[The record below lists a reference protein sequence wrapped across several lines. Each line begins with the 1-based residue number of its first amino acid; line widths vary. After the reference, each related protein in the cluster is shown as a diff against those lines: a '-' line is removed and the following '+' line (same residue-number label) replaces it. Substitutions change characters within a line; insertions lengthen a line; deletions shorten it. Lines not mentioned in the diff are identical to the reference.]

1 MSGHLTKPE
10 VRSTDTVL
18 HALARAVAGAPDKVF
33 LDFDGDLYTYREFD
47 VLSTRFAHALAKL
60 GVEAGQTVAT
70 VLNNNVDQLVAW
82 VAANKLGA
90 IWVPLNT
97 AYRGDFLRHQ
107 LDDSFAKIVICEEE
121 YLPHVVAIADEL
133 EHLELVLHRGQADET
148 ASSPVRV
155 LPLDQHRGTDD
166 TAFEITAKPGDLAFL
181 MYTSGTTGPSKG
193 CMISHNFICQQGEQ
207 ANLAVPPLE
216 GEIMYT
222 CLPLFHMAA
231 VDQTTAALL
240 STSRIAIA
248 GRFSVSTFWSEIER
262 CGANTAKLMAAI
274 FPRLADAPDTPE
286 MKRCFG
292 QLRAVTGVPISP
304 EVRAIWHERFGV
316 EFLNS
321 FAYGQSEGVRLAMSR
336 YGEPLPPEGSC
347 GPIASEN
354 YEVVILDEDDQILPH
369 GEVGEI
375 AYRPRR
381 PHVMF
386 EGYWR
391 RPEATM
397 LAWRNMWMHTGDLGR
412 IVDGILYFVDRKKD
426 YLRSRGENISSFE
439 IERAFM
445 RHPGIHEVAVHAISA
460 GIDEDCLK
468 VTAVLT
474 PNAELTEEA
483 LCLWALDNVPYF
495 AVPRYIEFREEL
507 AKTPTGR
514 VMKYRLRDEGFT
526 PTTWDREAAGIT
538 VRRRPQASKTSPPD
552 RAG

>member
-1 MSGHLTKPE
+1 MSSQLTQTE
-10 VRSTDTVL
+10 VHFTDTVL
-18 HALARAVAGAPDKVF
+18 HALERAVSGAPDQVF
-33 LDFDGDLYTYREFD
+33 LDFGGVTYTYREFD
-47 VLSTRFAHALAKL
+47 TVTTRFAHALSDL
-60 GVEAGQTVAT
+60 GLESGQTIAT
-70 VLNNNVDQLVAW
+70 VLNNNIDQVATW

-107 LDDSFAKIVICEEE
+107 FDDSLAKVVVCEDE
-121 YLPHVVAIADEL
+121 YLPYVLAVADEL
-133 EHLELVLHRGQADET
+133 EHLELVLRRGHTTDVTSAPIRVLSLDLHRGDDET
-148 ASSPVRV
+148 P
-155 LPLDQHRGTDD
+155 
-166 TAFEITAKPGDLAFL
+166 FEITTKPGDLAFL
-181 MYTSGTTGPSKG
+181 MYTSGTTGLSKG
-193 CMISHNFICQQGEQ
+193 CMISHNFICQQGAQ
-207 ANLAVPPLE
+207 ANLAVPPRE

-240 STSRIAIA
+240 SWSRIAISE
-248 GRFSVSTFWSEIER
+248 RFSVSTFWSEIER
-262 CGANTAKLMAAI
+262 SGARTAKLMAAI
-274 FPRLADAPDTPE
+274 FPLLANAPDTPE

-304 EVRAIWHERFGV
+304 EVRAIWHNRFGV

-336 YGEPLPPEGSC
+336 YGEPVPPEGSC

-354 YEVVILDEDDQILPH
+354 YEVVVLDEGDVVLPD

-375 AYRPRR
+375 AFRPRR

-391 RPEATM
+391 RPEDTNR
-397 LAWRNMWMHTGDLGR
+397 AWRNMWMHTGDLGR
-412 IVDGILYFVDRKKD
+412 IVDGILFFVDRKKD

-445 RHPGIHEVAVHAISA
+445 RHPDIQEVAVHAVAA

-468 VTAVLT
+468 VSAVLKRD
-474 PNAELTEEA
+474 AELTEEA
-483 LCLWALDNVPYF
+483 LCIWALDNVPYF
-495 AVPRYIEFREEL
+495 AVPRYIEFRDEL
-507 AKTPTGR
+507 VKTPTGR
-514 VMKYRLRDEGFT
+514 VMKYRLREEGLT
-526 PTTWDREAAGIT
+526 PNTWDREAAGIT
-538 VRRRPQASKTSPPD
+538 VRRRPKAP
-552 RAG
+552 

>member
-1 MSGHLTKPE
+1 MSSQLTQSE

-18 HALARAVAGAPDKVF
+18 HALQRAVSAAPDQVF
-33 LDFDGDLYTYREFD
+33 LDFDGNTYTYREFD
-47 VLSTRFAHALAKL
+47 ALTTRFAHALVDL
-60 GVEAGQTVAT
+60 GVEPGQTVAT
-70 VLNNNVDQLVAW
+70 VLNNNIDQVATW

-107 LDDSFAKIVICEEE
+107 LDDALAKIVICEDE
-121 YLPHVVAIADEL
+121 YLPYVLAVADEL
-133 EHLELVLHRGQADET
+133 EHLELVLRRGHATGVTSSPARVLSLDLHRGD
-148 ASSPVRV
+148 
-155 LPLDQHRGTDD
+155 DD
-166 TAFEITAKPGDLAFL
+166 TPFEITTQPGDLAFL

-207 ANLAVPPLE
+207 ANLAVPPLK
-216 GEIMYT
+216 GEVMYT

-231 VDQTTAALL
+231 VDQTTAAIL
-240 STSRIAIA
+240 SRSRIAIA
-248 GRFSVSTFWSEIER
+248 ERFSVSTFWSEIER
-262 CGANTAKLMAAI
+262 SGARTAKLMAAI
-274 FPRLADAPDTPE
+274 FPLLANAPDTPE

-304 EVRAIWHERFGV
+304 EVRATWHSRFGV

-354 YEVVILDEDDQILPH
+354 YEVVVLDEGDVVLPD

-375 AYRPRR
+375 AFRPRR

-391 RPEATM
+391 RPEDTIR
-397 LAWRNMWMHTGDLGR
+397 AWRNMWMHTGDLGR
-412 IVDGILYFVDRKKD
+412 IVDGILFFVDRKKD

-445 RHPGIHEVAVHAISA
+445 RHPDVQEVAVHAIAA

-468 VTAVLT
+468 VSAVLK
-474 PNAELTEEA
+474 PDAELTEEA
-483 LCLWALDNVPYF
+483 LCVWALDNVPYF
-495 AVPRYIEFREEL
+495 AVPRYIEFRDEL
-507 AKTPTGR
+507 AKTPTGK
-514 VMKYRLRDEGFT
+514 VMKYRLREEGFT
-526 PTTWDREAAGIT
+526 PNTWDREAAGIA
-538 VRRRPQASKTSPPD
+538 VRRRPKAP
-552 RAG
+552 